1 MALASGIKLGPY
13 EIQSRLGAGG
23 MGEVYRARD
32 TRLDPTVAIKILA
45 SHLSSSLELKQR
57 MEREARAI
65 SSLNHPN
72 VCTLYDI
79 GSQDGTDFLVME
91 LLDGETLER
100 RLARGPLTTEQTIH
114 FAAEIADALAKA
126 HKLGIS
132 HRDLKPANIM
142 LTKSGTKL
150 MDFGLAKLESDP
162 APLAA
167 ALTEMTAERSK
178 LTGEGTIVGTLQY
191 MAPEQLEG
199 KEADPRTDIFALGEV
214 IFETATGKPAFSGR
228 SRASLIAAILT
239 TEPPAMAQLQP
250 MTPQALDRLVKKC
263 LAKDPDDRWQ
273 SSSDLASEWNWIAEG
288 GSQTAQAKPIPAGR
302 RRWDRAGWLFAVAV
316 FF

>member
-1 MALASGIKLGPY
+1 
-13 EIQSRLGAGG
+13 
-23 MGEVYRARD
+23 
-32 TRLDPTVAIKILA
+32 
-45 SHLSSSLELKQR
+45 
-57 MEREARAI
+57 
-65 SSLNHPN
+65 
-72 VCTLYDI
+72 
-79 GSQDGTDFLVME
+79 
-91 LLDGETLER
+91 
-100 RLARGPLTTEQTIH
+100 
-114 FAAEIADALAKA
+114 
-126 HKLGIS
+126 
-132 HRDLKPANIM
+132 M
-142 LTKSGTKL
+142 LTKAGTKL
-150 MDFGLAKLESDP
+150 MAFGLAKDSSP
-162 APLAA
+162 AA
-167 ALTEMTAERSK
+167 AVLTEMTADDAK
-178 LTGEGTIVGTLQY
+178 LTVEGTIVGTFQH

-214 IFETATGKPAFSGR
+214 IYEMATGKPAFSGK

-316 FF
+316 FFLANCAPTQ